1 MRAPLAAWPDRTAN
15 SVMKNCSGLS
25 FSLQILHRRVMPP
38 RPLSTAQVEALRLI
52 AKGYRYADAAGAL
65 QISQSALKARITA
78 ARQQLHAR
86 TTAEAIQRAA
96 SCNLI

>member
-1 MRAPLAAWPDRTAN
+1 
-15 SVMKNCSGLS
+15 
-25 FSLQILHRRVMPP
+25 
-38 RPLSTAQVEALRLI
+38 LSTAQAEALSLI
-52 AKGYRYADAAGAL
+52 AKRYRYADAADAS

-78 ARQQLHAR
+78 VRQHLHAR